1 MDPLANKEVVF
12 DLDAAAFSSDDFRM
26 FQFKVKRCPRA
37 RPHDWTQC
45 PFAHPGEKAKRRD
58 PRKYRY
64 SGTACPEF
72 RRNGC
77 CRRGDACPF
86 AHGVFECWL
95 HPSRY
100 RTQMCTDGS
109 NCKRRVCFFA
119 HTESELRKP
128 EEDPLWLQQQLQAEL
143 AAEQQVQQQIQA
155 LKVFAN
161 ILGPNTS
168 TVGGQQAAAGQQPGL
183 DMLKNLPSSTLTH
196 ILGAVGQGA
205 PGAHL
210 AGGQQGGSG
219 DGLLQLL
226 QLVEQQQQQQQQSS
240 AAAAA
245 AAVQPP
251 QLAPAASAPANLANL
266 LSAVTAAV
274 PTGTGGATTGAGQEM
289 QLKLAQQLL
298 QQTQQQHPGGTH
310 GPEALQARLSAQL
323 AGLSLQ
329 QQQAKASDAEAKQ
342 HQQQATSQANL
353 AMELLNIIA
362 TQQHQQAAQQQQLA
376 VAAAAALASAS
387 QQQQAQQQ
395 QQTQASGPAA
405 NPSAPTLVALQ
416 QLASLGVDL
425 QALGITP
432 EALASQIGTSGT
444 QVSAASTGLG
454 PDSMSML
461 VAALQGSFA
470 APGAVKKDNAAP
482 SQTATSQSS
491 GGAVSPGAAPLPQSS
506 VEPLM
511 ALLAAAAGQS
521 AGSVSGVTPG
531 MLTGLQGMLGQ
542 LSLGGSGVAP
552 APGQPQLAGP
562 PSVPPVAPQQ
572 QQLLQNASSPPTPS
586 ANVAPPVVER
596 SSTSESGGTPPPA
609 TSLASAPSTALSAAQ
624 GSEGSTTSAPCSPPH
639 APPVIGAP
647 AGSALSALAAAAAAG
662 TGVDGNAALATLL
675 AEVYSK
681 PEMLMT
687 AQSLIERMANA
698 ATAGAGAG
706 GGPAGSGVMDTSAVA
721 ALAGLA
727 ATAAPPPPMQQSS
740 AANPLGGSGNEEAGN
755 AARS

>member
-1 MDPLANKEVVF
+1 MDPHANKEVVF

-219 DGLLQLL
+219 DGLLHLL
-226 QLVEQQQQQQQQSS
+226 QLVEQQQQQQQSS

-245 AAVQPP
+245 AAQPP
-251 QLAPAASAPANLANL
+251 PLAPAASAPANLASL
-266 LSAVTAAV
+266 LSAVSAAV
-274 PTGTGGATTGAGQEM
+274 PAGTGGTTGAGQDM

-298 QQTQQQHPGGTH
+298 QQTQQQHPGATH

-329 QQQAKASDAEAKQ
+329 QQQQAKATDAEVKQ
-342 HQQQATSQANL
+342 QQQQATSQANL

-362 TQQHQQAAQQQQLA
+362 TQQQQQQQAAQQQQQQLA
-376 VAAAAALASAS
+376 AAAAALASAS
-387 QQQQAQQQ
+387 QQQQQAQQQAQQQ
-395 QQTQASGPAA
+395 QQQQAQQQQAQAAGPAV
-405 NPSAPTLVALQ
+405 NPSAPSLVALQ
-416 QLASLGVDL
+416 QLASLGLDL
-425 QALGITP
+425 QGLGVTP
-432 EALASQIGTSGT
+432 EALTSQIGTSGAP
-444 QVSAASTGLG
+444 VAAANTGLG

-470 APGAVKKDNAAP
+470 MPGAAKKDSAAP
-482 SQTATSQSS
+482 SQTATSHSG
-491 GGAVSPGAAPLPQSS
+491 GGAVSPGAAPLPQSRW
-506 VEPLM
+506 
-511 ALLAAAAGQS
+511 
-521 AGSVSGVTPG
+521 
-531 MLTGLQGMLGQ
+531 
-542 LSLGGSGVAP
+542 SL
-552 APGQPQLAGP
+552 
-562 PSVPPVAPQQ
+562 
-572 QQLLQNASSPPTPS
+572 
-586 ANVAPPVVER
+586 
-596 SSTSESGGTPPPA
+596 
-609 TSLASAPSTALSAAQ
+609 
-624 GSEGSTTSAPCSPPH
+624 
-639 APPVIGAP
+639 
-647 AGSALSALAAAAAAG
+647 
-662 TGVDGNAALATLL
+662 
-675 AEVYSK
+675 
-681 PEMLMT
+681 
-687 AQSLIERMANA
+687 
-698 ATAGAGAG
+698 
-706 GGPAGSGVMDTSAVA
+706 
-721 ALAGLA
+721 
-727 ATAAPPPPMQQSS
+727 
-740 AANPLGGSGNEEAGN
+740 
-755 AARS
+755 